1 MENTRER
8 PGVILLA
15 AGQSDRMGTPKH
27 LLRFSESQTFIEHIV
42 EVYQRFQVSKIVIVV
57 NEKAQ
62 IFPEMFMNPEGIE
75 IIVNKKIEL
84 GRFYSVQLGLQSI
97 NGNCFIQNID
107 NPFINLGLL
116 INLNSELKDSDYSVP
131 VYNNKGGHP
140 ILISEKIAKRI
151 VRECDNGSYLNN
163 VLKSFDRKNVLVNDP
178 YIVVNINTA
187 DDYQK
192 YFSGLGD

>member
-1 MENTRER
+1 MENTLEQ

-62 IFPEMFMNPEGIE
+62 IFPEMFMDPKGIQ
-75 IIVNKKIEL
+75 IVVNNKLEF

-107 NPFINLGLL
+107 NPFVNLGLL
-116 INLNSELKDSDYSVP
+116 INLNTELKGSDYCVP

-140 ILISEKIAKRI
+140 ILISEKIAKHI
-151 VRECDNGSYLNN
+151 VRKCDKDSYLNDI
-163 VLKSFDRKNVLVNDP
+163 LKSFDRKNVM
-178 YIVVNINTA
+178 
-187 DDYQK
+187 
-192 YFSGLGD
+192 G